1 MLRLLFYCALFF
13 YFIMDDL
20 LRKCSSF
27 FLAGLNYMGLVIE
40 LYYTTFCLIWLVNR
54 DADHEPRHPFTVSV

>member
-1 MLRLLFYCALFF
+1 MLRFLFYCALFF

-40 LYYTTFCLIWLVNR
+40 LYILYHFFVGFGW
-54 DADHEPRHPFTVSV
+54 